1 MGLINAIQ
9 SVIYFSR
16 GGRLI
21 RWDSRKHPRDKNG
34 RFKKIGGSS
43 FLYGAP
49 QQVTFTDPGG
59 SRPSPTG
66 GGGAPRPN
74 AAHAGR
80 PTTKVDLDPGDRVY
94 GLATGSKVVQHA
106 DGTGTYYVTGKYND
120 RIHLNAR
127 GVQTILR
134 DKVNKAKVEHVV
146 PGQIVRANNEQEADQ
161 ILRGPERKISH
172 KYGDVTVRIPEGSV
186 VQRTGR
192 NIVVHH
198 TRDGS
203 ATVYNPKDGTHRE
216 EKDAST
222 VLPELRKKPTR
233 RQHPNSPDGMVTINQ
248 GKGDHIYVV
257 EDGIV
262 VDHRH
267 GPPMF
272 YPVDSSK
279 EPEAIDGDIKSA
291 INEHGGVIRS
301 KSAIAREEQRNRA
314 TERAAARQQIKA
326 EQEQDDSSASSSK
339 SKSPSA
345 REIARQKVAEKEYVG
360 EHQIADGSTIPIRW
374 STGDVGIQLQGKTGR
389 GGYVVRSPDGSGIHF
404 YAGAEPRYYTDIKEL
419 PVFQDRSQTASLGKD
434 LGTIEYKASRLD
446 KVYVLKNGVL
456 VQDSFT
462 QDAKYFHVGK
472 KRPDDIPS
480 NKVDG
485 MIEKY
490 ELKRVRPPSWN
501 FRDLSKKPK
510 TSSQEAK
517 THDYRDSR
525 EPAYPTG
532 EFDNPTGK
540 SDLAPDFEA
549 KNEAGKNYLDRY
561 KRVSKSDRAAAAT
574 NEEPSINTGGLKN
587 ASQDSVSHPD
597 LGNIKVTV
605 QPGSQIRQVE
615 KGLIVSYPGSTP
627 SVLFKPDGSHS
638 RVGSS
643 AKEVSDRPVTALVN
657 ADGKVVDFHTHMV
670 YGGESDTSP
679 EKVEIPDISK
689 IPDSMFTY
697 FDTQEE
703 RDTFLK
709 LLREQG
715 IEELDGLPIE
725 LKLQV
730 AKKDK

>member
-21 RWDSRKHPRDKNG
+21 RWDSYKHPRDKNG

-106 DGTGTYYVTGKYND
+106 DGSGTYYVTGKYND

-248 GKGDHIYVV
+248 GKGDHIYLV

-279 EPEAIDGDIKSA
+279 EPEVIDGDIKSA

-314 TERAAARQQIKA
+314 AERAAARQQIKA
-326 EQEQDDSSASSSK
+326 DEQEQDDSTKPTPRQKSPVEEVLSSK
-339 SKSPSA
+339 
-345 REIARQKVAEKEYVG
+345 EKEG
-360 EHQIADGSTIPIRW
+360 TTQIADGSTVPIRW
-374 STGDVGIQLQGKTGR
+374 SAGDVGIRVNGQAGR
-389 GGYVVRSPDGSGIHF
+389 GGYVVISPDGSAIQF
-404 YAGAEPRYYTDIKEL
+404 YAGAKPRYYTDVKSDY
-419 PVFQDRSQTASLGKD
+419 PAFKTKPQTASLGKEI
-434 LGTIEYKASRLD
+434 GSIEYQASRLD

-462 QDAKYFHVGK
+462 QDAKFYHPSN
-472 KRPDDIPS
+472 KRPGDIPS
-480 NKVDG
+480 HKVDG
-485 MIEKY
+485 FVEEHGIR
-490 ELKRVRPPSWN
+490 RVRPPSWN
-501 FRDLSKKPK
+501 FQNLDKKSGKAVDSDKPFDYR
-510 TSSQEAK
+510 EAK
-517 THDYRDSR
+517 NSVPNEGERDT
-525 EPAYPTG
+525 PTG
-532 EFDNPTGK
+532 E
-540 SDLAPDFEA
+540 PDFKA

-561 KRVSKSDRAAAAT
+561 KRVSKSDRASAAP
-574 NEEPSINTGGLKN
+574 NEETPANTGGLNN
-587 ASQDSVSHPD
+587 ASQDNVSHPD

-679 EKVEIPDISK
+679 EKVDIPDISE

-697 FDTQEE
+697 FDTQDE